1 MKKKSIL
8 IAGLFLLAMS
18 MVPSCDLIEE
28 CGTCSLITEENGQVV
43 DEGAAL
49 PFCGDDLK
57 ERKNSSPVTVAGV
70 TTYWECN

>member
-8 IAGLFLLAMS
+8 IAGLFLLAMT

-28 CGTCSLITEENGQVV
+28 CGTCVLVTDDNGQVS
-43 DEGAAL
+43 EGAAL

-57 ERKNSSPVTVAGV
+57 ERRNSSPVTVGGV
-70 TTYWECN
+70 TTYWECD